1 MYEKASLARPFLYLL
16 IEVRMEIL
24 EQMSPTQFL
33 YRLFLCMLAAMVVVG
48 IAAEWIGE
56 ERKARWYK
64 KRTRF
69 SFFLRRGPLGEKFH
83 FGYPRTLE
91 GIGVFL
97 AMCIVIGL
105 ASVFIFTTPL
115 LN

>member
-56 ERKARWYK
+56 ERKAVRWGK
-64 KRTRF
+64 NFT
-69 SFFLRRGPLGEKFH
+69 S
-83 FGYPRTLE
+83 
-91 GIGVFL
+91 
-97 AMCIVIGL
+97 VIRVHWKE
-105 ASVFIFTTPL
+105 SVCF
-115 LN
+115 

>member
-1 MYEKASLARPFLYLL
+1 MYEKASLARPLLYLL

-56 ERKARWYK
+56 ERKARWF
-64 KRTRF
+64 KR
-69 SFFLRRGPLGEKFH
+69 RRRKGKNKEDAFW
-83 FGYPRTLE
+83 
-91 GIGVFL
+91 
-97 AMCIVIGL
+97 
-105 ASVFIFTTPL
+105 
-115 LN
+115 

>member
-1 MYEKASLARPFLYLL
+1 MYEKASLARPLLYLL

-56 ERKARWYK
+56 ERRRAGSKSAPASLSFCAAVRWGK
-64 KRTRF
+64 NFT
-69 SFFLRRGPLGEKFH
+69 S
-83 FGYPRTLE
+83 
-91 GIGVFL
+91 
-97 AMCIVIGL
+97 VIR
-105 ASVFIFTTPL
+105 AHWKESVYF
-115 LN
+115 

>member
-16 IEVRMEIL
+16 IEVCMEIL
-24 EQMSPTQFL
+24 EQMSPAQFL

-48 IAAEWIGE
+48 ITAEWIGE
-56 ERKARWYK
+56 ERKARWFK

-69 SFFLRRGPLGEKFH
+69 SFFLRRGPLGEK
-83 FGYPRTLE
+83 LE